1 MGLITS
7 YPVWFILLCVL
18 SGLLYSGILYF
29 RNRKKQFTQ
38 FFRILL
44 PVFRFISIFLITF
57 LLLEP
62 LIRIKKKI
70 YDVPVI
76 AVVQDNSS
84 SIISGSDS
92 SYIYNTVLP
101 AVKNWVDKHDGDAEI
116 VRYTFGENFNEG
128 DSINFKESSTDFSR
142 IFTELKNR
150 YYKRNLQGIVIISDG
165 IYNAGINPLN
175 ALQKVQAPVYTVAL
189 GDTSDKTDLAVNSL
203 IGNREV
209 LLNNYFPVELSIRA
223 TQAGGEKSHLIVK
236 HNEETIY
243 NQVIDIQSNDFSRL
257 INLKS
262 LAKKKGLNKITVSLE
277 PLDAE
282 KNTTNNYRSF
292 YFNVIE
298 DRKKIV
304 IFAQAPHPDLHA
316 IQTALK
322 SNKNFDV
329 SVYSRNFPTDE
340 MQAAD
345 LIILHQLPS
354 ANNRATAITEYIKNS
369 GTPVW
374 YIVGQQSNIAFL
386 NTQNNGVRFQV
397 RSGQFNEAQAVINEN
412 FPLFTLPRVE
422 SDMVQAMPPLSVPFG
437 KYSISSGTN
446 VLAYQKIGSVST
458 TQPLLIFSE
467 PQRSHQA
474 ILLGEGIWRWRIY
487 EYIRSNSHEIFD
499 SFISRIAQFLAQ
511 NNDRSRF
518 RVIYKT
524 THTENENIQLFAE
537 LYNANYELINDPEI
551 SINIIDQNGKTYPYA
566 FRKNASGY
574 VLSIGRMNPG
584 TYSFTATV
592 HSEKYPYSQSG
603 EFTVDAYNA
612 ELLNLSAN
620 HNLLKLM
627 ADNSGGIMVYPEE
640 MNKISDALEE
650 RNAFQKTYSTQMQY
664 QDLLEWKWL
673 FFLILTFLTAE
684 WILRKREGYY

>member
-1 MGLITS
+1 M
-7 YPVWFILLCVL
+7 
-18 SGLLYSGILYF
+18 
-29 RNRKKQFTQ
+29 
-38 FFRILL
+38 
-44 PVFRFISIFLITF
+44 
-57 LLLEP
+57 LEP
-62 LIRIKKKI
+62 LIRIKNKI
-70 YDVPVI
+70 YDIPII
-76 AVVQDNSS
+76 AVIQDNSS

-92 SYIYNTVLP
+92 TYIYNTVLP
-101 AVKNWVDKHDGDAEI
+101 SVNDWIAKHEGDAEI

-150 YYKRNLQGIVIISDG
+150 YYKRNLQGIIIISDG

-175 ALQKVQAPVYTVAL
+175 ALQKVQAPVFTVAL
-189 GDTSDKTDLAVNSL
+189 GDTSDKIDLAINSL

-209 LLNNYFPVELSIRA
+209 LLNNYFPIELSIRA
-223 TQAGGEKSHLIVK
+223 TQAGGENSRLIVK

-243 NQVIDIQSNDFSRL
+243 NQVINIQSNDFSKL

-277 PLDAE
+277 ALDNE
-282 KNTTNNYRSF
+282 KNTANNSRTF

-304 IFAQAPHPDLHA
+304 IFAQAPHPDLRA

-329 SVYSRNFPTDE
+329 SVYSRNFPVDE

-345 LIILHQLPS
+345 LLILHQLPS
-354 ANNRATAITEYIKNS
+354 NSNRASAITQYIKNS

-374 YIVGQQSNIAFL
+374 YIVGQKSHMAML
-386 NTQNNGVRFQV
+386 NSQNNAVRIQ
-397 RSGQFNEAQAVINEN
+397 SQGGQFTDAQAVINEN
-412 FPLFTLPRVE
+412 FSLFTLPRTE
-422 SDMVQAMPPLSVPFG
+422 IEMVQSMPPLSVPFG
-437 KYSISSGTN
+437 KYDISSGAN

-458 TQPLLIFSE
+458 MQPLLLFSE
-467 PQRSHQA
+467 NQRSQQA

-499 SFISRIAQFLAQ
+499 SFISRIVQFLAQ

-518 RVIYKT
+518 RVIYQT
-524 THTENENIQLFAE
+524 THSENENIQLFAE
-537 LYNANYELINDPEI
+537 LYNANFELINDPEI
-551 SINIIDQNGKTYPYA
+551 SLTILDQNGRNFPYA
-566 FRKNASGY
+566 FQKNASGY
-574 VLSIGRMNPG
+574 VLSIGRMKPG
-584 TYSFTATV
+584 TYSFTAAV
-592 HSEKYPYSQSG
+592 QSDKYPYSQSG

-612 ELLNLSAN
+612 ELLNLSAD

-673 FFLILTFLTAE
+673 FFLILAFLTAE